1 MSRSSPA
8 KRRLAVDQRRAEL
21 LELGL
26 ELFARVAYDALSIDA
41 IARAAGISKGL
52 LYHYFP
58 SKRDYYVATVRVAAE
73 RLLEATAAATADI
86 GLAPTELLFRGL
98 DAYLDFVE
106 RHGEAYATLLRSGIG
121 SDPEVVEIVERTRGA
136 FARQLRERLGLEDA
150 PLTRLALRG
159 WVGFVEVTSL
169 DWRAGREIERPRLRR
184 LLARALL
191 GTLAAAELRSPAV
204 VALVADAEDAALSQ
218 S

>member
-1 MSRSSPA
+1 MSRSSSA
-8 KRRLAVDQRRAEL
+8 KRRLGVDERRAEL

-26 ELFARVAYDALSIDA
+26 ELFAKVAYDALSIDA

-73 RLLEATAAATADI
+73 RLLVATATATADDD
-86 GLAPTELLFRGL
+86 LAPTELLLRGL

-136 FARQLRERLGLEDA
+136 FARQIRERLGLADA
-150 PLTRLALRG
+150 PLARLALRG

-169 DWRAGREIERPRLRR
+169 DWRAGREIDRPQLRR

-191 GTLAAAELRSPAV
+191 GTLAAAELRSAAV
-204 VALVADAEDAALSQ
+204 AALVADADEAALSH

>member
-1 MSRSSPA
+1 LPGRAPN
-8 KRRLAVDQRRAEL
+8 KRRLGVDERRAEL

-26 ELFARVAYDALSIDA
+26 ELFAAASYETLSIDA

-73 RLLEATAAATADI
+73 RLLEATATATAADD
-86 GLAPTELLFRGL
+86 LAPTELLLRGL

-136 FARQLRERLGLEDA
+136 FAHQLRERLRLEDA

-191 GTLAAAELRSPAV
+191 GTLVAAELRSPAV
-204 VALVADAEDAALSQ
+204 VALVTDAEAAALSQ

>member
-1 MSRSSPA
+1 
-8 KRRLAVDQRRAEL
+8 
-21 LELGL
+21 
-26 ELFARVAYDALSIDA
+26 
-41 IARAAGISKGL
+41 